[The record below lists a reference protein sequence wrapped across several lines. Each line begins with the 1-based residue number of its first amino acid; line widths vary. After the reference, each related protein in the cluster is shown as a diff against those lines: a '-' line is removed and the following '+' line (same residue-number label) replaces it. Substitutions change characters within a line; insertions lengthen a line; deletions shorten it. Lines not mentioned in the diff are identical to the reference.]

1 MHMLRGSI
9 SLSKQIWKAP
19 NIWGFF
25 FLAVFV
31 IGGLS
36 CKNEASRRAEVIEVI
51 EHEPS
56 EIAFSTSTNARITSY
71 FDSLSRYQHF
81 NGVALF
87 YHSDSIF
94 RYKNGSPRIAEKDTF
109 QFDDAFQLASV
120 SKPITAFGLLH
131 LLEQQHISVQTPV
144 ADILPLFSN
153 KEITLFQL
161 LTHTSGIGNYLYMT
175 DSLWANPD
183 SIITNAEVQCYFEE
197 DLIPTYHS
205 PGKTYDYCNSNY
217 ALIASIIEQ
226 ISGRFFADYMRDEI
240 FSPIGMINSDYMN
253 PKEKTCLDYKVYGHY
268 PSGDKKYPFYLNGV
282 VGDKGLYSSV
292 NDLFLF
298 YQQLQNP
305 TLVSDSLLQLAM
317 SPLVAANHHTHY
329 GLGWRSK
336 QIETDRLVFHNGWWR
351 GFRTYFW
358 FNQEKTKCVIVLTNT
373 IKGGYLHQEEVWDLF

>member
-1 MHMLRGSI
+1 MHRGRL
-9 SLSKQIWKAP
+9 SLLKPICKAP

-25 FLAVFV
+25 FLV
-31 IGGLS
+31 ISLVGIS
-36 CKNEASRRAEVIEVI
+36 ACKNEATKEVVVNE
-51 EHEPS
+51 
-56 EIAFSTSTNARITSY
+56 EIQTQPLETAFSTKTIAQITSY

-94 RYKNGSPRIAEKDTF
+94 KYKHGSPRLGKKDTF

-131 LLEQQHISVQTPV
+131 LLEEQHISVQTPV
-144 ADILPLFSN
+144 ADILPLFTN

-197 DLIPTYHS
+197 DLIPTYHP

-217 ALIASIIEQ
+217 ALIASVIEE
-226 ISGRFFADYMRDEI
+226 ISGRYFSDYMHDEI
-240 FSPIGMINSDYMN
+240 FSPIGMKNSGYMN
-253 PKEKTCLDYKVYGHY
+253 PREKTCLDYRVYGHY
-268 PSGDKKYPFYLNGV
+268 PNGDKKYPFYLNGV

-305 TLVSDSLLQLAM
+305 TLVTDSLLQLAM
-317 SPLVAANHHTHY
+317 SPLVAANHETHY
-329 GLGWRSK
+329 GFGWRSK
-336 QIETDRLVFHNGWWR
+336 QIDTERLVFHNGWWR

-373 IKGGYLHQEEVWDLF
+373 IRGGYLHQDEVWDLF